1 MFLEKVYKYKIYT
14 NCILKYEIFTI
25 FVYKIDV
32 KTERLQKYYLG
43 GLNKG
48 SEFFWVFIVLGL

>member
-1 MFLEKVYKYKIYT
+1 MFLEKVNKIQLYFKKVF
-14 NCILKYEIFTI
+14 LKYEIITI

-48 SEFFWVFIVLGL
+48 SEFF

>member
-1 MFLEKVYKYKIYT
+1 MFLEKDYKFKIYA

-48 SEFFWVFIVLGL
+48 SEFF

>member
-1 MFLEKVYKYKIYT
+1 
-14 NCILKYEIFTI
+14 
-25 FVYKIDV
+25 VYKIDV

-48 SEFFWVFIVLGL
+48 SEFF